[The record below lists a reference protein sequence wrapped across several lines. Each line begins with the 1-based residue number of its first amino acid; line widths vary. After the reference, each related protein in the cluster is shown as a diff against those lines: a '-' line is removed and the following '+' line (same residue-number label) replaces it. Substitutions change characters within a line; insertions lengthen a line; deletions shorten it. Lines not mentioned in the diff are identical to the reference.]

1 MWLTASLI
9 FLMLS
14 FRLREGSTQIRH
26 LSVKSSTSVHSPTPM
41 VDSRPTAS
49 SVLMEQSSTRN
60 TSSAIGGS
68 MLTVLKQSHSTVSMM
83 KSQLKMQEQVA
94 TRVQMVQDKM
104 DQEVEPDLLREDMEL
119 LGEEEDKTEQ
129 IMNPLTVI
137 VQEPVL

>member
-1 MWLTASLI
+1 
-9 FLMLS
+9 
-14 FRLREGSTQIRH
+14 
-26 LSVKSSTSVHSPTPM
+26 
-41 VDSRPTAS
+41 
-49 SVLMEQSSTRN
+49 
-60 TSSAIGGS
+60 

-83 KSQLKMQEQVA
+83 KSQLKMQEQGA

>member
-1 MWLTASLI
+1 
-9 FLMLS
+9 
-14 FRLREGSTQIRH
+14 
-26 LSVKSSTSVHSPTPM
+26 
-41 VDSRPTAS
+41 
-49 SVLMEQSSTRN
+49 
-60 TSSAIGGS
+60 

>member
-1 MWLTASLI
+1 MW
-9 FLMLS
+9 
-14 FRLREGSTQIRH
+14 
-26 LSVKSSTSVHSPTPM
+26 
-41 VDSRPTAS
+41 
-49 SVLMEQSSTRN
+49 
-60 TSSAIGGS
+60 
-68 MLTVLKQSHSTVSMM
+68 TVLKQSHSTVSMM